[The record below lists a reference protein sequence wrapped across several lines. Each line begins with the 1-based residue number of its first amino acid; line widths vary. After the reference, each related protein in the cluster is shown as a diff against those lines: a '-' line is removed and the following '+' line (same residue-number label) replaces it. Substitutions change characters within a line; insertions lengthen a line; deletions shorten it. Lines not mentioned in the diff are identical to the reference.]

1 MNTPQTQSSVG
12 STDCSALPAS
22 FAVLKQAIEDD
33 AFDGA
38 EIACFGEYAASW
50 NTREN
55 IVAIADSGGWWK
67 MPAEDLKAIAEA
79 TPNTRDDRRRATG
92 SAQPNGA

>member
-1 MNTPQTQSSVG
+1 MNTHKTQSSVG
-12 STDCSALPAS
+12 STGCSALPAS

-79 TPNTRDDRRRATG
+79 TPNAGDEQRRG
-92 SAQPNGA
+92 KDSI

>member
-1 MNTPQTQSSVG
+1 MQNDQSKNGQPVSVG

-22 FAVLKQAIEDD
+22 FAILKQALADD

-38 EIACFGEYAASW
+38 EIACFGEYAVSW

-55 IVAIADSGGWWK
+55 IVAIADSGGWWT

-79 TPNTRDDRRRATG
+79 TPNVEHEPRGQKGNHA
-92 SAQPNGA
+92 

>member
-1 MNTPQTQSSVG
+1 MNTHKTQSSVG
-12 STDCSALPAS
+12 STDCSALPAC

-38 EIACFGEYAASW
+38 EIAYFGEYAASW

-55 IVAIADSGGWWK
+55 IVAIADSGGWWT

-79 TPNTRDDRRRATG
+79 TPNAPDEPQARSKLST
-92 SAQPNGA
+92 

>member
-1 MNTPQTQSSVG
+1 MKTHQTQSSVG
-12 STDCSALPAS
+12 STDCSALPA
-22 FAVLKQAIEDD
+22 FAVLKQALEDD

-55 IVAIADSGGWWK
+55 IVAIADSGGWWT

-79 TPNTRDDRRRATG
+79 TPNKVI
-92 SAQPNGA
+92 

>member
-1 MNTPQTQSSVG
+1 MNTHKTQSSVG

-55 IVAIADSGGWWK
+55 IVAIADSGGCWK

-79 TPNTRDDRRRATG
+79 TPNNPVRNAGEKISTHET
-92 SAQPNGA
+92 